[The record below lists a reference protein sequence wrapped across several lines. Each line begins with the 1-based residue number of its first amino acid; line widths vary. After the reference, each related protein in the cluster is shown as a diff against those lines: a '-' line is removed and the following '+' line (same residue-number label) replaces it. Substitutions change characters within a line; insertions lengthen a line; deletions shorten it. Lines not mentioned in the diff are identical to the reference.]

1 MIYKIAILLFV
12 SQYFGRIFFFTKKKE
27 IPELKK
33 NLENADR
40 SMICKFVIDGTGKK
54 IGESVSIDHDVLI
67 IKSRS
72 QFLGIPLK
80 HVEPGEKCLVAKG
93 LIDFTKAYELGEK
106 WRKESYR
113 EMNNHDYPEE
123 KSKRL

>member
-1 MIYKIAILLFV
+1 MISKSIILLFLPE
-12 SQYFGRIFFFTKKKE
+12 YIGGIFFFSKKKE
-27 IPELKK
+27 TTETKK
-33 NLENADR
+33 NIENPDS

-67 IKSRS
+67 IKSGS

-80 HVEPGEKCLVAKG
+80 HVEPGEKTLMVKG
-93 LIDFTKAYELGEK
+93 LVDFTKAYELGEK

-113 EMNNHDYPEE
+113 EMNQHDFPEE
-123 KSKRL
+123 KSK

>member
-1 MIYKIAILLFV
+1 MISKITLLLLT
-12 SQYFGRIFFFTKKKE
+12 SEYIGGLFFFSKKKE
-27 IPELKK
+27 ITETKK
-33 NLENADR
+33 NIETAES
-40 SMICKFVIDGTGKK
+40 SMICKFVLDGTGKK

-72 QFLGIPLK
+72 QFLGVPLK
-80 HVEPGEKCLVAKG
+80 HVEPGEKTLVVKG
-93 LIDFTKAYELGEK
+93 LFDYTKAYEMGEK

-113 EMNNHDYPEE
+113 EMNQHDSSEE

>member
-1 MIYKIAILLFV
+1 MLSKSIILLLIPEYV
-12 SQYFGRIFFFTKKKE
+12 GRIFFFNKKKE
-27 IPELKK
+27 STDMKK
-33 NLENADR
+33 NIENIDPAI
-40 SMICKFVIDGTGKK
+40 ICKFVIDGTGKK

-67 IKSRS
+67 IKSGS

-80 HVEPGEKCLVAKG
+80 HIEPVEKTLMVKG

-113 EMNNHDYPEE
+113 EMNQHDCPEE
-123 KSKRL
+123 KSKRF

>member
-1 MIYKIAILLFV
+1 M
-12 SQYFGRIFFFTKKKE
+12 
-27 IPELKK
+27 KK
-33 NLENADR
+33 NIENIDP
-40 SMICKFVIDGTGKK
+40 SIICKFVIDGTGKK

-67 IKSRS
+67 IKSGS

-80 HVEPGEKCLVAKG
+80 HIEPVEKTIMVKG

-113 EMNNHDYPEE
+113 EMNTHDCPEE

>member
-1 MIYKIAILLFV
+1 MISKITILLLM
-12 SQYFGRIFFFTKKKE
+12 SEYIGGLFFFSKKKE
-27 IPELKK
+27 ITETKK
-33 NLENADR
+33 NIEIAES
-40 SMICKFVIDGTGKK
+40 SMICKFVLDGTGKK

-72 QFLGIPLK
+72 QFLGVPLK
-80 HVEPGEKCLVAKG
+80 HVEPGEKTLVVKG
-93 LIDFTKAYELGEK
+93 LFDYTKAYEMGEK

-113 EMNNHDYPEE
+113 EMNQHDSSEE

>member
-1 MIYKIAILLFV
+1 LL
-12 SQYFGRIFFFTKKKE
+12 YIPEYIGKIFFFNKKKE
-27 IPELKK
+27 PTDMKK
-33 NLENADR
+33 NIENSDP
-40 SMICKFVIDGTGKK
+40 SIICKFVIDGTGKK

-67 IKSRS
+67 IKSGS

-80 HVEPGEKCLVAKG
+80 HIEPVEKSIMVKG

-113 EMNNHDYPEE
+113 EMNNHDCPEE